1 MKCSVLRKN
10 LPKHL
15 AANVFIAL
23 CNRSGRNA
31 CITNI
36 WKCFI
41 YQVKTYINNAVIN
54 MPKWSMQRQLLKAS
68 ETNDRLGEDWKKI
81 FLEHFHKMSIFSQC
95 RQSPA
100 WSRHIYYN
108 WKCFSLETFLLLWL
122 LIWSYSIFKKWIS
135 ENEATFL
142 SILDY
147 DNLTAILNIAS
158 NIFRKPGDK
167 VKHNSRVSLSF
178 LF

>member
-100 WSRHIYYN
+100 WSRHIYYK
-108 WKCFSLETFLLLWL
+108 WKSVSLWKHFCYCDYW
-122 LIWSYSIFKKWIS
+122 F
-135 ENEATFL
+135 EATAFL
-142 SILDY
+142 KNGYLKMK
-147 DNLTAILNIAS
+147 L
-158 NIFRKPGDK
+158 
-167 VKHNSRVSLSF
+167 LSF
-178 LF
+178 LS

>member
-31 CITNI
+31 CTTNI

-95 RQSPA
+95 KVRLGQD
-100 WSRHIYYN
+100 
-108 WKCFSLETFLLLWL
+108 TFTITEKVVL
-122 LIWSYSIFKKWIS
+122 FG
-135 ENEATFL
+135 
-142 SILDY
+142 
-147 DNLTAILNIAS
+147 
-158 NIFRKPGDK
+158 NIFVIVTVDLKLQ
-167 VKHNSRVSLSF
+167 HF
-178 LF
+178 

>member
-54 MPKWSMQRQLLKAS
+54 MPKWSMQRQLLKSS

-81 FLEHFHKMSIFSQC
+81 FLEHFHKMSFFSQC
-95 RQSPA
+95 KVRLGQD
-100 WSRHIYYN
+100 
-108 WKCFSLETFLLLWL
+108 TFTITEKVVL
-122 LIWSYSIFKKWIS
+122 FG
-135 ENEATFL
+135 
-142 SILDY
+142 
-147 DNLTAILNIAS
+147 
-158 NIFRKPGDK
+158 NIFVIVTVDLKLQ
-167 VKHNSRVSLSF
+167 HF
-178 LF
+178 